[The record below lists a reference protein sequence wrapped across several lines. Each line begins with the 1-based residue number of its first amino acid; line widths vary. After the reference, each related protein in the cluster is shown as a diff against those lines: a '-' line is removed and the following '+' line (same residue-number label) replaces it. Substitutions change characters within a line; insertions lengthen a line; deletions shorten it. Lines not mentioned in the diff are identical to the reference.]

1 MRQVSARRSALVR
14 RSFYVAQ
21 SLGLHRRS
29 VGVLSAVVVLAL
41 AGATAARADSVGPIT
56 FEPSQGYVPGDIN
69 GQQGWQK
76 LNPLFDVKVATISSY
91 PAAAGYGFQLQALQ
105 LSDFFTSGSFGDQTF
120 SPGLL
125 QPAGESPLQTHFDA
139 SFKIGTSQAT
149 EQAGLH
155 MSVSPDDG
163 EGGRMSYLRFE
174 DQSNGVHVFFVDVE
188 NEGPFPT
195 VSDFPETEIATLN
208 RTRAHS
214 IRFSIDFRTGPDN
227 DVVKIY
233 IDGALRKTGTT
244 WEDYYRYDP
253 EAIAHA
259 GQPPPVR
266 KLLFRESG
274 DAHPANL
281 GKGFLVDYV
290 FLASFTRDQDE
301 DCVEQDGDHDG
312 LSDNRESLFL
322 TLLGVRDS
330 NFNGV
335 YDGNDDSNHNNVD
348 DEDED
353 DGGNECANDSN
364 HDGRNDE
371 DEDDD
376 DDGQHHH
383 H

>member
-1 MRQVSARRSALVR
+1 MRQVFALRLRRRLVLTISAIVALALV
-14 RSFYVAQ
+14 
-21 SLGLHRRS
+21 
-29 VGVLSAVVVLAL
+29 
-41 AGATAARADSVGPIT
+41 GATAARADTVGPIN

-76 LNPLFDVKVATISSY
+76 LNPLYDVKVAPLSAY
-91 PAAAGYGFQLQALQ
+91 PAAAGYGFQTQALQ
-105 LSDFFTSGSFGDQTF
+105 LSDFFTTFSFGDQTF

-163 EGGRMSYLRFE
+163 QGARMSYLRFE
-174 DQSNGVHVFFVDVE
+174 DQSNGVHVFFVEAD
-188 NEGPFPT
+188 NPGPVGT
-195 VSDFPETEIATLN
+195 VSDFPETQIAVLS
-208 RTRAHS
+208 RARAHS
-214 IRFSIDFRTGPDN
+214 IRFSIDFKTGPHN

-233 IDGALRKTGTT
+233 IDGQLKITGTT

-290 FLASFTRDQDE
+290 FLASFTHDQDE

-312 LSDNRESLFL
+312 LSDNRESAFT
-322 TLLGVRDS
+322 TLLGVRDT

-335 YDGNDDSNHNNVD
+335 YDGNDDSNHNGVA

-353 DGGNECANDSN
+353 DDNDACANDSN

-376 DDGQHHH
+376 DPGQHHH
-383 H
+383 